1 MIPYPQI
8 FLVLA
13 TLIVVSLAVHVFV
26 RRVFLASISIG
37 VLCGLVFTV
46 MGLIQDHRLSF
57 VPFFAGGLYGLA
69 FGLFVGLFFYLG
81 RKFTK

>member
-1 MIPYPQI
+1 MIPFPQI

-13 TLIVVSLAVHVFV
+13 TLIVVSLAVHICV

-46 MGLIQDHRLSF
+46 MGLIQDHRLGF

-69 FGLFVGLFFYLG
+69 FGLFVGLFFILAESI
-81 RKFTK
+81 